1 MPKQPE
7 DQTLSAEEL
16 IALTIVNA
24 PVPIRRLFRLY
35 AQRSTFASWKKQGLD
50 IRNLDGLGP
59 CVIPSEFT
67 AFLMKKWG
75 DAGPRIQDGTT
86 EQNEICA

>member
-1 MPKQPE
+1 VPKQPE
-7 DQTLSAEEL
+7 DKNLSVEDLITL
-16 IALTIVNA
+16 IIMNA

-35 AQRSTFASWKKQGLD
+35 AKRSTFASWKKQGLE

-75 DAGPRIQDGTT
+75 DAGPRIH
-86 EQNEICA
+86 